1 MKSVD
6 LTMNQQVYSLGLRFR
21 CFVAVLR
28 VLMHFS
34 LNHSVLKT
42 LKINQCSP
50 DCRGKGF
57 SSTVALGLLP
67 QKLHFLSKDLLPC
80 VATRQE
86 MMLSRVMDLEQH
98 REEMA

>member
-1 MKSVD
+1 
-6 LTMNQQVYSLGLRFR
+6 MN
-21 CFVAVLR
+21 
-28 VLMHFS
+28 FS

-42 LKINQCSP
+42 LKISQCSP
-50 DCRGKGF
+50 DYRGKGF

-80 VATRQE
+80 VAKRQE
-86 MMLSRVMDLEQH
+86 KMLSHVMDLEQC